1 MSSIPTLNGMISAL
15 GKPEKA
21 PSNASYGADTYREL
35 PSAGNEL
42 RELIE
47 LSQIMCTREYMI
59 EGSRKQ
65 DGHETVTAAP
75 TSW

>member
-21 PSNASYGADTYREL
+21 PSNASYGADTYRKP

-65 DGHETVTAAP
+65 DGHENVTAAP

>member
-15 GKPEKA
+15 GKPVKA
-21 PSNASYGADTYREL
+21 PSNASYIADTYREL

-59 EGSRKQ
+59 EESRKQ
-65 DGHETVTAAP
+65 DGRESVTAAP